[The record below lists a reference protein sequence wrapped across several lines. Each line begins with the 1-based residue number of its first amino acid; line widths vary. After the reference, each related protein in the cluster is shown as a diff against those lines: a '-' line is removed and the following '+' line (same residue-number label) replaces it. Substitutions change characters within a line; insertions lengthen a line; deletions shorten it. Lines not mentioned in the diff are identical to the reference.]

1 MADRDMGSSVI
12 TPEGAFV
19 IPTALRER
27 FGMIPGSMVVAEERE
42 DGILIRRSSD
52 SSVHIYTQE
61 EIAEFL
67 LNNSV
72 DEKDYRE
79 NREEVRQLG
88 LDPDTVS
95 HHSPSDW

>member
-1 MADRDMGSSVI
+1 MVDRDMGSGVI

-19 IPTALRER
+19 IPNALRER
-27 FGMIPGSMVVAEERE
+27 FGMVPGSMVVAEERE

-88 LDPDTVS
+88 LDPDAIP